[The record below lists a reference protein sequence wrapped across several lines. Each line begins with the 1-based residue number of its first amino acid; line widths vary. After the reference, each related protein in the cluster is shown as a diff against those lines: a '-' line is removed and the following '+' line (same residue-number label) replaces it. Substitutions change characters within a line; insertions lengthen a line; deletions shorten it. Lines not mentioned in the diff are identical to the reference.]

1 MEFKINST
9 DLLKALSHIHG
20 IVEVRHTLPI
30 LSNIILEAKDDK
42 LILSSTNLDI
52 YCSDKI
58 KAEVLQSGEVSVSAV
73 TFFEIIKRLPS
84 GSEVLMIMEEGENEI
99 RLTCG
104 RSKFNLSTLK
114 TDDFPIISDS
124 DLSTNF
130 VLSADELIRIIDKTK
145 FAVSNEETRY
155 YLNGI
160 FLHKAERNSIQF
172 LRAVATDGHRLA
184 QYDIPLPQGAE
195 DITGIIIPKKTIYEL
210 RKVLDDANG
219 DVSVSLNENKIKFSF
234 NDLKVV
240 SKVIDGTFPDYTK
253 VIPQKNDK
261 NFKTNNSD
269 LKNAIDR
276 VSAVAANEESKSK
289 AIKFCIENNSLSLSV
304 ESQSKGSAN
313 EMIDVNYSGDKVDI
327 GFNSKYIIDICNE
340 VDGDEISISLS
351 DSISPAI
358 ILDKTDENLFFVL
371 MPCLL
376 YTSPSPR
383 DPE

>member
-1 MEFKINST
+1 MEFKINSS

-30 LSNIILEAKDDK
+30 LSNIILKAEGNE
-42 LILSSTNLDI
+42 LTLSSTNLDI
-52 YCSDKI
+52 YCADKI
-58 KAEVLQSGEVSVSAV
+58 KSEVSTAGEISVSAV
-73 TFFEIIKRLPS
+73 TFFEIVKRLPQ
-84 GSEVLMIMEEGENEI
+84 GSEVVMTMEVGANEI
-99 RLTCG
+99 KLKCG

-114 TDDFPIISDS
+114 TDDFPIISDN

-160 FLHKAERNSIQF
+160 FFHKADRNSIQF

-195 DITGIIIPKKTIYEL
+195 DITGIIIPKKTIFEL

-219 DVSVSLNENKIKFSF
+219 DVSISLNENKIKFTF
-234 NDLKVV
+234 NDLKII

-253 VIPQKNDK
+253 VIPQNNNK
-261 NFKTNNSD
+261 NFKTNNNE

-289 AIKFCIENNSLSLSV
+289 AIKLSLEDNKLNLSV

-313 EMIDVNYSGDKVDI
+313 EIIDISYDGDKVDI

-340 VDGDEISISLS
+340 VDGEEVDISLL
-351 DSISPAI
+351 DSVSPAI

-371 MPCLL
+371 MPM
-376 YTSPSPR
+376 R
-383 DPE
+383 I

>member
-1 MEFKINST
+1 MEFKINSS

-30 LSNIILEAKDDK
+30 LSNVILEAKDNE

-52 YCSDKI
+52 YCADKI
-58 KAEVLQSGEVSVSAV
+58 KADVLNPGEISVSAI

-84 GSEVLMIMEEGENEI
+84 GSEVIMAMDEGENEI
-99 RLTCG
+99 TLKCG
-104 RSKFNLSTLK
+104 RSKFKLSTLK
-114 TDDFPIISDS
+114 IDDFPIISDN

-130 VLSADELIRIIDKTK
+130 ILSADELIRIIDKTK

-195 DITGIIIPKKTIYEL
+195 EINGIIIPKKTIFEL

-219 DVSVSLNENKIKFSF
+219 DVAISLNENKIKFNF
-234 NDLKVV
+234 NNLKII

-253 VIPQKNDK
+253 VIPQNNDK
-261 NFKTNNSD
+261 KFKTNNYD

-289 AIKFCIENNSLSLSV
+289 AIKLSLDNNKLNLSV

-313 EMIDVNYSGDKVDI
+313 EEIDISYNGDKVDI

-340 VDGDEISISLS
+340 VDGEEVDISLL

-371 MPCLL
+371 MPM
-376 YTSPSPR
+376 R
-383 DPE
+383 I

>member
-84 GSEVLMIMEEGENEI
+84 GSEVLMIMKEGENEI

-184 QYDIPLPQGAE
+184 QYDIPLTQGAE

-261 NFKTNNSD
+261 NFKTNNGD
-269 LKNAIDR
+269 LKTAIDR

-371 MPCLL
+371 MPM
-376 YTSPSPR
+376 R
-383 DPE
+383 I

>member
-253 VIPQKNDK
+253 VIPQNNDK

-358 ILDKTDENLFFVL
+358 ILDKSDENLFFVL
-371 MPCLL
+371 MPM
-376 YTSPSPR
+376 R
-383 DPE
+383 I

>member
-1 MEFKINST
+1 MEFKINSS

-30 LSNIILEAKDDK
+30 LSNIILKAKDNE
-42 LILSSTNLDI
+42 LTLSSTNLDI
-52 YCSDKI
+52 YCADKI
-58 KAEVLQSGEVSVSAV
+58 QAEVSIAGEISVSAV
-73 TFFEIIKRLPS
+73 TFFEIIKRLPP
-84 GSEVLMIMEEGENEI
+84 GSEVVMTMEEGENEI
-99 RLTCG
+99 KLKCG

-114 TDDFPIISDS
+114 TDDFPIISEN

-160 FLHKAERNSIQF
+160 FLHKADRNSIQF

-195 DITGIIIPKKTIYEL
+195 DITGIIIPKKTIFEL

-219 DVSVSLNENKIKFSF
+219 DVSISLNENKIKFTF
-234 NDLKVV
+234 NDLKII

-253 VIPQKNDK
+253 VIPQNNNK
-261 NFKTNNSD
+261 NFKTNNNE

-289 AIKFCIENNSLSLSV
+289 AIKLSLEDNRLNLSV

-313 EMIDVNYSGDKVDI
+313 EIIDISYDGDKVDI

-340 VDGDEISISLS
+340 VDGEEVDISLL
-351 DSISPAI
+351 DSVSPAI

-371 MPCLL
+371 MPM
-376 YTSPSPR
+376 R
-383 DPE
+383 I

>member
-1 MEFKINST
+1 MEFKINSS

-30 LSNIILEAKDDK
+30 LSNIILKAKDNE
-42 LILSSTNLDI
+42 LTLSSTNLDI
-52 YCSDKI
+52 YCADKI
-58 KAEVLQSGEVSVSAV
+58 KAEVSIAGEISVSAV
-73 TFFEIIKRLPS
+73 TFFEIVKRLPS
-84 GSEVLMIMEEGENEI
+84 GSEVVMTMEEGENEI
-99 RLTCG
+99 ILKCG

-114 TDDFPIISDS
+114 TDDFPIISDN

-160 FLHKAERNSIQF
+160 FLHKADRNSIQF

-195 DITGIIIPKKTIYEL
+195 EITGIIIPKKTIFEL

-219 DVSVSLNENKIKFSF
+219 DVSISLNENKIKFTF
-234 NDLKVV
+234 NDLKII

-253 VIPQKNDK
+253 VIPQNNNK
-261 NFKTNNSD
+261 NFKTNNNE

-289 AIKFCIENNSLSLSV
+289 AIKLSLEDNKLNLSV

-313 EMIDVNYSGDKVDI
+313 EIIDISYDGDKVDI

-340 VDGDEISISLS
+340 VDGEEVDISLL
-351 DSISPAI
+351 DSVSPAI

-371 MPCLL
+371 MPM
-376 YTSPSPR
+376 R
-383 DPE
+383 I

>member
-1 MEFKINST
+1 MEFKINSS

-30 LSNIILEAKDDK
+30 LSNIILKAKDNE
-42 LILSSTNLDI
+42 LTLSSTNLDI
-52 YCSDKI
+52 YCADKI
-58 KAEVLQSGEVSVSAV
+58 KAEVSTAGEISVAAV
-73 TFFEIIKRLPS
+73 TFFEIVKRLPS
-84 GSEVLMIMEEGENEI
+84 GSEVVMTMEEGENEI
-99 RLTCG
+99 ILKCG

-114 TDDFPIISDS
+114 TDDFPIISDN

-130 VLSADELIRIIDKTK
+130 ILSADELIRIIDKTK

-160 FLHKAERNSIQF
+160 FLHKADRNSIQF

-195 DITGIIIPKKTIYEL
+195 DITGIIIPKKTIFEL

-219 DVSVSLNENKIKFSF
+219 DVSISLNENKIKFTF
-234 NDLKVV
+234 NDLKII

-253 VIPQKNDK
+253 VIPQNNNK
-261 NFKTNNSD
+261 NFKTNNNE

-289 AIKFCIENNSLSLSV
+289 AIKLSLEDNKLNLSV

-313 EMIDVNYSGDKVDI
+313 EIIDISYDGDKVDI

-340 VDGDEISISLS
+340 VDGEEVDISLL
-351 DSISPAI
+351 DSVSPAI
-358 ILDKTDENLFFVL
+358 ILDNTDENLFFVL
-371 MPCLL
+371 MPM
-376 YTSPSPR
+376 R
-383 DPE
+383 I

>member
-1 MEFKINST
+1 MEFKTNSS
-9 DLLKALSHIHG
+9 DLLRALSHIHG

-30 LSNIILEAKDDK
+30 LSNIILEAEDGK
-42 LILSSTNLDI
+42 LVLSSTNLDI

-58 KAEVLQSGEVSVSAV
+58 KAEVMHPGEISVSAI

-84 GSEVLMIMEEGENEI
+84 NTELMMKMADEDNEI
-99 RLTCG
+99 VLVCG
-104 RSKFNLSTLK
+104 RSKFKLSTLK
-114 TDDFPIISDS
+114 TEDFPIISEN
-124 DLSTNF
+124 DLSTSF

-160 FLHKAERNSIQF
+160 FLHKADRNSIQF

-184 QYDIPLPQGAE
+184 QYDIPLPQGAD
-195 DITGIIIPKKTIYEL
+195 DITGIIIPKKTIFEL

-219 DVSVSLNENKIKFSF
+219 DVSISLNENKIKFTF
-234 NDLKVV
+234 NDLKII

-253 VIPQKNDK
+253 VIPQNNNK
-261 NFKTNNSD
+261 NFKTNSNE

-289 AIKFCIENNSLSLSV
+289 AIKLSLEDNKLDLSV

-313 EMIDVNYSGDKVDI
+313 EIIDISYDGDKVDI

-340 VDGDEISISLS
+340 IDGEEVDISLL
-351 DSISPAI
+351 DSVSPAI

-371 MPCLL
+371 MPM
-376 YTSPSPR
+376 R
-383 DPE
+383 I

>member
-261 NFKTNNSD
+261 NFKTNNSE

-371 MPCLL
+371 MPM
-376 YTSPSPR
+376 R
-383 DPE
+383 I

>member
-1 MEFKINST
+1 MEFKINSS
-9 DLLKALSHIHG
+9 DLLKALSHVHG

-30 LSNIILEAKDDK
+30 LSNIILKAKDNE
-42 LILSSTNLDI
+42 LTLSSTNLDI
-52 YCSDKI
+52 YCADKI
-58 KAEVLQSGEVSVSAV
+58 KAEVSIAGEISVSAV
-73 TFFEIIKRLPS
+73 TFFEIVKRLPS
-84 GSEVLMIMEEGENEI
+84 GSEVVMTMEEGENEI
-99 RLTCG
+99 ILKCG

-114 TDDFPIISDS
+114 TDDFPIISDN

-160 FLHKAERNSIQF
+160 FLHKADRNSIQF

-195 DITGIIIPKKTIYEL
+195 EITGIIIPKKTIFEL

-219 DVSVSLNENKIKFSF
+219 DVSISLNENKIKFTF
-234 NDLKVV
+234 NDLKII

-253 VIPQKNDK
+253 VIPQNNDK
-261 NFKTNNSD
+261 NFKTNNNE

-289 AIKFCIENNSLSLSV
+289 AIKLSLEDNKLNLSV

-313 EMIDVNYSGDKVDI
+313 EIIDISYDGDKVDI

-340 VDGDEISISLS
+340 VDGEEVDISLL
-351 DSISPAI
+351 DSVSPAI

-371 MPCLL
+371 MPM
-376 YTSPSPR
+376 R
-383 DPE
+383 I

>member
-289 AIKFCIENNSLSLSV
+289 AIKFCIEDNSLSLSV

-371 MPCLL
+371 MPM
-376 YTSPSPR
+376 R
-383 DPE
+383 I

>member
-1 MEFKINST
+1 MEFKINSS

-30 LSNIILEAKDDK
+30 LSNIILKAKDNE
-42 LILSSTNLDI
+42 LTLSSTNLDI
-52 YCSDKI
+52 YCADKI
-58 KAEVLQSGEVSVSAV
+58 KAEVSIAGEISVSAV
-73 TFFEIIKRLPS
+73 TFFEIVKRLPS
-84 GSEVLMIMEEGENEI
+84 GSEVMMTMEEDENEI
-99 RLTCG
+99 ILKCG

-114 TDDFPIISDS
+114 TDDFPIISDN

-160 FLHKAERNSIQF
+160 FLHKADRNSIQF

-195 DITGIIIPKKTIYEL
+195 EITGIIIPKKTIFEL

-219 DVSVSLNENKIKFSF
+219 DVNISLNENKIKFTF
-234 NDLKVV
+234 NDLKII

-253 VIPQKNDK
+253 VIPKNNNK
-261 NFKTNNSD
+261 NFKTNNNE

-289 AIKFCIENNSLSLSV
+289 AIKLSLEDNKLNLSV

-313 EMIDVNYSGDKVDI
+313 EIIDISYDGDKVDI

-340 VDGDEISISLS
+340 VDGEEVDISLL
-351 DSISPAI
+351 DSVSPAI

-371 MPCLL
+371 MPM
-376 YTSPSPR
+376 R
-383 DPE
+383 I

>member
-1 MEFKINST
+1 MEFKINSS

-30 LSNIILEAKDDK
+30 LSNIILKAKDNE
-42 LILSSTNLDI
+42 LTLSSTNLDI

-58 KAEVLQSGEVSVSAV
+58 KAEVSIAGEISVSAV
-73 TFFEIIKRLPS
+73 TFFEIVKRLPS
-84 GSEVLMIMEEGENEI
+84 GSEVVMTMEEGENEI
-99 RLTCG
+99 TLKCG

-114 TDDFPIISDS
+114 TDDFPIISDN

-160 FLHKAERNSIQF
+160 FLHKADRNSIQF

-195 DITGIIIPKKTIYEL
+195 EITGIIIPKKTIFEL

-219 DVSVSLNENKIKFSF
+219 DVSISLNENKIKFTF
-234 NDLKVV
+234 NDLKII

-253 VIPQKNDK
+253 VIPQNNNK
-261 NFKTNNSD
+261 NFKTNNNE

-289 AIKFCIENNSLSLSV
+289 AIKLSLEDNKLNLSV

-313 EMIDVNYSGDKVDI
+313 EIIDISYDGDKVDI

-340 VDGDEISISLS
+340 VDGEEVDISLL
-351 DSISPAI
+351 DSVSPAI

-371 MPCLL
+371 MPM
-376 YTSPSPR
+376 R
-383 DPE
+383 I

>member
-114 TDDFPIISDS
+114 TDDFPIISDN

-130 VLSADELIRIIDKTK
+130 VISAEELIRIIDKTK

-261 NFKTNNSD
+261 NFKTNNGD

-371 MPCLL
+371 MPM
-376 YTSPSPR
+376 R
-383 DPE
+383 I

>member
-276 VSAVAANEESKSK
+276 VSAVAVNEESKSK

-371 MPCLL
+371 MPM
-376 YTSPSPR
+376 R
-383 DPE
+383 I

>member
-58 KAEVLQSGEVSVSAV
+58 KAEVLKSGEVSVSAA
-73 TFFEIIKRLPS
+73 TFFEIIKRLPT

-114 TDDFPIISDS
+114 TDDFPIISDN

-371 MPCLL
+371 MPM
-376 YTSPSPR
+376 R
-383 DPE
+383 I

>member
-1 MEFKINST
+1 MEFKINSS

-30 LSNIILEAKDDK
+30 LSNIILKAKDNE
-42 LILSSTNLDI
+42 LTLSSTNLDI
-52 YCSDKI
+52 YCADKI
-58 KAEVLQSGEVSVSAV
+58 KAEVSIAGEISVSAV
-73 TFFEIIKRLPS
+73 TFFEIVKRLPS
-84 GSEVLMIMEEGENEI
+84 GSEVMMTMEEGENEI
-99 RLTCG
+99 ILKCG

-114 TDDFPIISDS
+114 TDDFPIISDN

-160 FLHKAERNSIQF
+160 FLHKADRNSIQF

-195 DITGIIIPKKTIYEL
+195 EITGIIIPKKTIFEL

-219 DVSVSLNENKIKFSF
+219 DVNISLNENKIKFTF
-234 NDLKVV
+234 NDLKIV

-253 VIPQKNDK
+253 VIPQNNNK
-261 NFKTNNSD
+261 NFKTNNNE

-289 AIKFCIENNSLSLSV
+289 AIKLSLDDNKLNLSV

-313 EMIDVNYSGDKVDI
+313 EL
-327 GFNSKYIIDICNE
+327 IDISY
-340 VDGDEISISLS
+340 DLSL
-351 DSISPAI
+351 IHI
-358 ILDKTDENLFFVL
+358 
-371 MPCLL
+371 
-376 YTSPSPR
+376 
-383 DPE
+383 

>member
-58 KAEVLQSGEVSVSAV
+58 KAEVLKSGEVSVSAV

-130 VLSADELIRIIDKTK
+130 VLSADELVRIIDKTK

-371 MPCLL
+371 MPM
-376 YTSPSPR
+376 R
-383 DPE
+383 I

>member
-1 MEFKINST
+1 M
-9 DLLKALSHIHG
+9 
-20 IVEVRHTLPI
+20 
-30 LSNIILEAKDDK
+30 
-42 LILSSTNLDI
+42 
-52 YCSDKI
+52 
-58 KAEVLQSGEVSVSAV
+58 
-73 TFFEIIKRLPS
+73 
-84 GSEVLMIMEEGENEI
+84 
-99 RLTCG
+99 TCG

-219 DVSVSLNENKIKFSF
+219 DVSISLNENKIKFSF

-313 EMIDVNYSGDKVDI
+313 EIIDVNYSGNKVDI

-371 MPCLL
+371 MPM
-376 YTSPSPR
+376 R
-383 DPE
+383 I

>member
-114 TDDFPIISDS
+114 TDDFPIISDN
-124 DLSTNF
+124 DLSINF
-130 VLSADELIRIIDKTK
+130 VLSAEELIRIIDKTK

-371 MPCLL
+371 MPM
-376 YTSPSPR
+376 R
-383 DPE
+383 I

>member
-20 IVEVRHTLPI
+20 IVEVRHPLPI

-58 KAEVLQSGEVSVSAV
+58 KAEVLKSGEVSVPAV

-99 RLTCG
+99 KLTCG

-160 FLHKAERNSIQF
+160 FLHKAERDSIQF

-371 MPCLL
+371 MPM
-376 YTSPSPR
+376 R
-383 DPE
+383 I

>member
-73 TFFEIIKRLPS
+73 TYFEIIKRLPS

-371 MPCLL
+371 MPM
-376 YTSPSPR
+376 R
-383 DPE
+383 I

>member
-30 LSNIILEAKDDK
+30 LSNIILEAKEDK

-99 RLTCG
+99 KLTCG

-371 MPCLL
+371 MPM
-376 YTSPSPR
+376 R
-383 DPE
+383 I